1 MTQIRIDNCRH
12 VPICRLPEKFAKRY
26 SSQQFS
32 CELKMQIL
40 KSALLY
46 FALVFGAGF
55 LLGTIRVLLVVPR
68 LGVRT
73 AELIEMPVMMLV
85 SFLVARWIIL
95 RFPVLPSTT
104 ERIAI
109 GIVALVLLL
118 GTEFTFIWLQGRT
131 ISEYVAGR
139 DPVAGTA
146 YLIALGV
153 FAFMPLVVARRG

>member
-1 MTQIRIDNCRH
+1 
-12 VPICRLPEKFAKRY
+12 
-26 SSQQFS
+26 
-32 CELKMQIL
+32 MQIL

-68 LGVRT
+68 LCVRT
-73 AELIEMPVMMLV
+73 AELIEMPVMIAI
-85 SFLVARWIIL
+85 SFLVARWIIR
-95 RFPVLPSTT
+95 RFPVPPSTT

-109 GIVALVLLL
+109 GLVALVLLL
-118 GTEFTFIWLQGRT
+118 GAEFTFVLWLQGRT
-131 ISEYVAGR
+131 ISEYLASR

-153 FAFMPLVVARRG
+153 FAVMPLLVGCRG

>member
-1 MTQIRIDNCRH
+1 
-12 VPICRLPEKFAKRY
+12 
-26 SSQQFS
+26 
-32 CELKMQIL
+32 MQIL

-73 AELIEMPVMMLV
+73 AELIEMPVMIAI
-85 SFLVARWIIL
+85 SFLVARWIIR
-95 RFPVLPSTT
+95 RFPVPPSTT

-109 GIVALVLLL
+109 GLVALVLLL
-118 GTEFTFIWLQGRT
+118 GAEFTFVLWLQGRT
-131 ISEYVAGR
+131 ISEYLASR
-139 DPVAGTA
+139 DPVAGIA

-153 FAFMPLVVARRG
+153 FAAMPLVVACRG